1 MSEKALTVFIACG
14 AAASLRPLYTF
25 IASDHAQGV
34 MRE

>member
-1 MSEKALTVFIACG
+1 MSEKALTDL
-14 AAASLRPLYTF
+14 SLVGQLPLFDLCIHF